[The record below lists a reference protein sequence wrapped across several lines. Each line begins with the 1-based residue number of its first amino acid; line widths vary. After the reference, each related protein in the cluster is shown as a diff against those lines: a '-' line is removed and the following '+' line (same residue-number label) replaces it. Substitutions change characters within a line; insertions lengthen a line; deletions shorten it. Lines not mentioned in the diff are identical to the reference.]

1 MTNGAQWEIYDGT
14 NIHGPFSEDALVK
27 TIERGMP
34 ATTKARRVGE
44 DRWLPIGAH
53 EPFANALVRAAST
66 GAGRIPVSAPSP
78 PVIVSQVVNVQPNE
92 GTGCAKGCVWV
103 IFAFVIMFIT
113 TMIYR
118 ACTS

>member
-1 MTNGAQWEIYDGT
+1 MAINDQWEIFDGT

-34 ATTKARRVGE
+34 ATMKARRVGE
-44 DRWLPIGAH
+44 EKWLPVGAH
-53 EPFANALVRAAST
+53 EPFANALARAAST
-66 GAGRIPVSAPSP
+66 GAGRIPVSAP

-103 IFAFVIMFIT
+103 IFAGVIIFIT
-113 TMIYR
+113 TLIFR